1 MAWTTGTD
9 PIPESRAALERLRS
23 RIAGRFLEPG
33 DADFDEARAV
43 WNGMIDCVP
52 YAIVEAGELA
62 DVPLVLETAR
72 STRLP
77 LAVRGGGHSVAG
89 LGTIDDG
96 IVLDLGALREVTVDA
111 EHHLVTAAPGARV
124 GDVDAATAPHGLA
137 VPLGTVPSPGVAGMT
152 LGGGVGWL
160 VRAAGLS
167 LDRLVRAEV
176 VTADG
181 RRLTASARSH
191 PDLFWGLRGG
201 GGNFGIVTSLTYR
214 AVPMPAT
221 VLGASLHYERSQ
233 WRRALGA
240 FERWSR
246 DLPDELA
253 AVVTVAVPP
262 VDAGLGDDP
271 VLTIQCVWI
280 GEDHAAGEAHVQRL
294 HRAAPPTHT
303 MIGPVS
309 WESWQGARSEM
320 LPEGARGLWRN
331 ASFRRLDE
339 EVLDALTDVA
349 EALPG
354 RGASLDLHLLG
365 GAFARVPDDATAF
378 PHRGGRL
385 MVALHLAWQDPGDD
399 ERLLTFGRR
408 AGMALAQLREGGEYV
423 NFRSIERTRPLP
435 ETTREA
441 YGEDAYRRL
450 QRIKQ
455 RYDPQN
461 LFRRNHNVAP

>member
-1 MAWTTGTD
+1 MTWMTGAD
-9 PIPESRAALERLRS
+9 PIPESRAALDRLREQVT
-23 RIAGRFLEPG
+23 GRYIDPS
-33 DADFDEARAV
+33 DADYDEARAV
-43 WNGMIDCVP
+43 WNALIDCFP
-52 YAIVEAGELA
+52 FAIVQAADLA
-62 DVPLVLETAR
+62 DVTAVLDAAR
-72 STRLP
+72 RTRLP

-96 IVLDLGALREVTVDA
+96 IVLDLGALREVTVDPA
-111 EHHLVTAAPGARV
+111 EQLVTAAPGARV
-124 GDVDAATAPHGLA
+124 ADVDAATAPHGLA

-167 LDRLVRAEV
+167 LDRLVGAEV
-176 VTADG
+176 LTADG

-214 AVPMPAT
+214 AVPMPAE

-253 AVVTVAVPP
+253 VLVTVAVPAA
-262 VDAGLGDDP
+262 VAGLGEAP
-271 VLTIQCVWI
+271 MLTIQCVWV
-280 GEDHAAGEAHVQRL
+280 GEDLTRGEKHVQRL
-294 HRAAPPTHT
+294 LRAAPPTLAR
-303 MIGPVS
+303 IGPVS

-365 GAFARVPDDATAF
+365 GAFARVPDGATAF

-385 MVALHLAWQDPGDD
+385 MVSLHLAWQDAGDD
-399 ERLLTFGRR
+399 ERLLAFGRQ
-408 AGMALAQLREGGEYV
+408 AGAALARLREHGEYV

-435 ETTREA
+435 EVTHEA
-441 YGEDAYRRL
+441 YGEETYRRL

-455 RYDPQN
+455 VYDPQN

>member
-1 MAWTTGTD
+1 MTWMTGAD
-9 PIPESRAALERLRS
+9 PIPESRAALDRLREQVT
-23 RIAGRFLEPG
+23 GRYIDPS
-33 DADFDEARAV
+33 DADYDEARAV
-43 WNGMIDCVP
+43 WNALIDCFP
-52 YAIVEAGELA
+52 FAIVQAADLA
-62 DVPLVLETAR
+62 DVTAVLDAAR
-72 STRLP
+72 RTRLP

-96 IVLDLGALREVTVDA
+96 IVLDLGALREVAVDPA
-111 EHHLVTAAPGARV
+111 EQLVTAAPGARV
-124 GDVDAATAPHGLA
+124 ADVDAATAPHGLA

-167 LDRLVRAEV
+167 LDRLVGAEV
-176 VTADG
+176 LTADG

-214 AVPMPAT
+214 AVPMPAE

-253 AVVTVAVPP
+253 VVVTVAVPAA
-262 VDAGLGDDP
+262 VAGLGDAP
-271 VLTIQCVWI
+271 MLTIQCVWI
-280 GEDHAAGEAHVQRL
+280 GEDQARGEQHVQRL
-294 HRAAPPTHT
+294 RRAAPPALAR
-303 MIGPVS
+303 IGPVS

-331 ASFRRLDE
+331 ASFQRLDE

-365 GAFARVPDDATAF
+365 GAFARVPDGATAF

-399 ERLLTFGRR
+399 ERLLAFGRQ
-408 AGMALAQLREGGEYV
+408 AGAALARLREHGEYV

-435 ETTREA
+435 EVTHEA
-441 YGEDAYRRL
+441 YGEETYRRL

-455 RYDPQN
+455 VYDPQN

>member
-1 MAWTTGTD
+1 MARRALHD
-9 PIPESRAALERLRS
+9 PIPESRAALDRL
-23 RIAGRFLEPG
+23 AAQVTGRLLTPG
-33 DADFDEARAV
+33 EADFDEARAV
-43 WNGMIDCVP
+43 WNGLIDCVP
-52 YAIVEAGELA
+52 YAIVRAADLA
-62 DVPLVLETAR
+62 DIPPVLETVR
-72 STRLP
+72 ETRLP

-96 IVLDLGALREVTVDA
+96 IVLDLGDLRDVHVDPA
-111 EHHLVTAAPGARV
+111 THLVTARPGARV

-167 LDRLVRAEV
+167 LDRLVEAEV
-176 VTADG
+176 LTADG
-181 RRLTASARSH
+181 RRLTASAESH

-214 AVPMPAT
+214 ALPMPAT
-221 VLGASLHYERSQ
+221 VLGASLHYERPS

-240 FERWSR
+240 FARWSR

-262 VDAGLGDDP
+262 ANSGLGEEP
-271 VLTIQCVWI
+271 TLSVQCVWI
-280 GEDHAAGEAHVQRL
+280 GEDPARGEALIQRL
-294 HRAAPPTHT
+294 SRAAPPAQEL
-303 MIGPVS
+303 IGPVS
-309 WESWQGARSEM
+309 WESWQGARSEQ
-320 LPEGARGLWRN
+320 LPEGARGVWRN
-331 ASFRRLDE
+331 VSFDRVDE
-339 EVLDALTDVA
+339 EVLDAITDVA

-354 RGASLDLHLLG
+354 RGAVFDMHLLG
-365 GAFARVPDDATAF
+365 GAFARVPEGATAF
-378 PHRGGRL
+378 PHRGGKL
-385 MVALHLAWQDPGDD
+385 MVSLQFAWIDPGDD
-399 ERLLTFGRR
+399 ERLLTFGRQAGEALSRLR
-408 AGMALAQLREGGEYV
+408 AHGEYV

-441 YGEDAYRRL
+441 YGEETYGRL
-450 QRIKQ
+450 QRIKR

>member
-1 MAWTTGTD
+1 M
-9 PIPESRAALERLRS
+9 
-23 RIAGRFLEPG
+23 
-33 DADFDEARAV
+33 
-43 WNGMIDCVP
+43 
-52 YAIVEAGELA
+52 
-62 DVPLVLETAR
+62 
-72 STRLP
+72 
-77 LAVRGGGHSVAG
+77 
-89 LGTIDDG
+89 
-96 IVLDLGALREVTVDA
+96 
-111 EHHLVTAAPGARV
+111 
-124 GDVDAATAPHGLA
+124 
-137 VPLGTVPSPGVAGMT
+137 
-152 LGGGVGWL
+152 
-160 VRAAGLS
+160 
-167 LDRLVRAEV
+167 
-176 VTADG
+176 
-181 RRLTASARSH
+181 
-191 PDLFWGLRGG
+191 
-201 GGNFGIVTSLTYR
+201 
-214 AVPMPAT
+214 
-221 VLGASLHYERSQ
+221 
-233 WRRALGA
+233 
-240 FERWSR
+240 
-246 DLPDELA
+246 
-253 AVVTVAVPP
+253 
-262 VDAGLGDDP
+262 
-271 VLTIQCVWI
+271 
-280 GEDHAAGEAHVQRL
+280 
-294 HRAAPPTHT
+294 
-303 MIGPVS
+303 S